1 MSIAT
6 EVERLQ
12 TAKTDIKNAI
22 ENKGVIVGDGTIDTY
37 AEKIDEISSGGQG
50 SYYDEFWDNYQQNGD
65 REDYFCAFVGKSW
78 NENILKPKYDIIP
91 TSANQ
96 TFKSASSINVNISD
110 YFESQGI
117 ELDFSKC
124 SNFTETFAQP
134 SVLGVGTLDTR
145 SADTLSS
152 TFVWNNRITE
162 VRELILKDDGSQ
174 TFPNTFIGT
183 SALKTLI
190 IESGVIGNDFQV
202 ASNVLDETSIK
213 SIVNHLSDDKGATLT
228 LKKNAVIK
236 VFGSVDAPEWIELI
250 TSKSNEYNG
259 KWTIS
264 LST

>member
-1 MSIAT
+1 MSVVT
-6 EVERLQ
+6 EIERLQ
-12 TAKTDIKNAI
+12 QAKTDIKNAI

-37 AEKIDEISSGGQG
+37 AEKIDEISSGGQE

-78 NENILKPKYDIIP
+78 TENILKPKYDMIP

-96 TFKSASSINVNISD
+96 MFKSANSINENISD
-110 YFESQGI
+110 YFESQDI
-117 ELDFSKC
+117 KLDFSKC
-124 SNFTETFAQP
+124 SNFTETFAQ
-134 SVLGVGTLDTR
+134 VGILGVGTLDTR
-145 SADTLSS
+145 SANALQA
-152 TFVWNNRITE
+152 TFVWNSRITE

-190 IESGVIGNDFQV
+190 IKSGVIGNDFQV
-202 ASNVLDETSIK
+202 QSNVLDEESIK

-236 VFGSVDAPEWIELI
+236 AFGSVDDPEWIELI
-250 TSKSNEYNG
+250 TPKSNEYNG

-264 LST
+264 LAT